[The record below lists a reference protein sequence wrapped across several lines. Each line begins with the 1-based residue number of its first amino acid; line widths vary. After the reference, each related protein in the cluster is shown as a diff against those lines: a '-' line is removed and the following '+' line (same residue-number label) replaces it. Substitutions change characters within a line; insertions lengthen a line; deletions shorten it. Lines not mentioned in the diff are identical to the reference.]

1 MQELSAAA
9 NVSVVVGVLIGL
21 ILGLAWSVPKL
32 SRMFHNGKSEARHR
46 RTSDA
51 PSARLL
57 SDDCEDCRS
66 EVHELCI
73 KFAEHRREEQEAK
86 GQLSRV
92 LGEVR
97 DLLRE
102 YLIEQRAL
110 RQTGDGIRIPRAGG
124 GGSA

>member
-21 ILGLAWSVPKL
+21 ILGLAWSIPKL
-32 SRMFHNGKSEARHR
+32 AKMFRGSDDRPK
-46 RTSDA
+46 RTSDRPGHA
-51 PSARLL
+51 
-57 SDDCEDCRS
+57 DDKCEDCRD
-66 EVHELCI
+66 EVHDLCL
-73 KFAEHRREEQEAK
+73 KFAEHRREEQESK

-110 RQTGDGIRIPRAGG
+110 RQTGDGMRIPRAGG